1 MSGYWARRS
10 RAVRTWAPAFST
22 SFWAVWKAV
31 RWTARMALAE
41 YRMDSR
47 QRGRAA
53 SRAAFLAAKLART
66 SSMMASRVVEMSVM
80 RGSFSLSV
88 GQSVSGL
95 IDVLFFGV
103 FTFFL

>member
-10 RAVRTWAPAFST
+10 RAVWTWAPAFWT
-22 SFWAVWKAV
+22 SLAAVSKSL

-66 SSMMASRVVEMSVM
+66 SSMMASRVVEVSVIGG
-80 RGSFSLSV
+80 RFCLSWGV
-88 GQSVSGL
+88 AAGGL
-95 IDVLFFGV
+95 RLWLFLCLRV
-103 FTFFL
+103 